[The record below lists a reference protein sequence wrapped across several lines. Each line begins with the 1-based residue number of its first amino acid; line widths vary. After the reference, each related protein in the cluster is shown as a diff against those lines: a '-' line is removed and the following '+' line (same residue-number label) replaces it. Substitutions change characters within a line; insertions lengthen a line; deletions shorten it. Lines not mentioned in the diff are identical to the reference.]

1 MATTL
6 APEPKAIPIGGE
18 QRVTLRG
25 ITWQGY
31 QDILRALPNNRSSR
45 LTFDNGVLE
54 ITVPLQVHEF
64 SGRLIELFIRILV
77 VELGLKLKTMG
88 STTLNREDLNRGA
101 EPDNAYYIQSYPKV
115 IGKIIDL
122 AQDPPP
128 DLIVEVDITN
138 SDIDKNRL
146 YASMGTPEFWRFD
159 GDIWQILALRD
170 SGYVEV
176 SHSPTFNWID
186 KEDLY
191 RFLEQAR
198 IDEVEAEIE
207 FRAWVR
213 VKRSDLN

>member
-1 MATTL
+1 MVSTL
-6 APEPKAIPIGGE
+6 APQPKAIEIGGE
-18 QRVTLRG
+18 KRVTLRG

-31 QDILRALPNNRSSR
+31 QDILRALPDSRSSR
-45 LTFDNGVLE
+45 LVFDNGILE
-54 ITVPLQVHEF
+54 IAVPSQLHEEM
-64 SGRLIELFIRILV
+64 SELIGLFIRILV
-77 VELGLKLKTMG
+77 VELGLRLKSLR

-101 EPDNAYYIQSYPKV
+101 EPDNTYYIQNYSKI

-146 YASMGTPEFWRFD
+146 YASMGVSEFWRFD
-159 GDIWQILALRD
+159 GDIWQILVLRD
-170 SGYVEV
+170 CGYVEV
-176 SHSPTFNWID
+176 SHSPTFDWIE

-213 VKRSDLN
+213 ERRSDLN